1 MALIQIV
8 ENKKKSLGIY
18 VHIPFCR
25 SKCEYCDF
33 YSVPGARSRDLM
45 DRYLDAVILHIREAA
60 QGAAGYEVDTVY
72 FGGGTPSFFGA
83 GGLAKIFAEIDR
95 RFDVSRD
102 AEVSLEANPD
112 SVTLPMLT
120 RLRRAGFNRISIG
133 VQSDDDAQLK
143 ALGRPHNYRQAQQA
157 VSLSRRAGFDNV
169 SVDLM
174 FGLPNQSREQWMQT
188 LRNVIDLKADHIS
201 CYGLKVEPGT
211 KLWSYKDCA
220 NLPDDD
226 AQLKALGRP
235 HTYRQAQQ
243 AVSLSRR
250 AGFDNVSVDLMF
262 GLPSQSREQWMQ
274 TLRNVIDLKAD
285 HISCYGLKVEPG
297 TKLWTYK
304 DCANLPDD
312 DAQAD
317 MYFYAVETLEQFGYH
332 QYEISNFAHDGFIC
346 RHNMKYWVGDEY
358 LGFGP
363 CAASD
368 FAGRRF
374 TIKPDLE
381 GYIKGVTDKGQIL
394 SESELVPLRE
404 RAGEYLMLRLR
415 TVDGIEKSEYTRS
428 FLLPFEPIE
437 DILVRLQA
445 REYAAFTSGRWHLT
459 PTGFM
464 LSNTILVELLEAQQ
478 KSRPL
483 AQKR

>member
-1 MALIQIV
+1 MALIQV
-8 ENKKKSLGIY
+8 MESKKKSLGIY

-33 YSVPGARSRDLM
+33 YSLPGARNREKM
-45 DRYLDAVILHIREAA
+45 QQYLDALLLHIREAA

-83 GGLAKIFAEIDR
+83 SGLARIFAEIDR

-120 RLRRAGFNRISIG
+120 RLRRSGFNRISIG
-133 VQSDDDAQLK
+133 VQSDVDEQLK
-143 ALGRPHNYRQAQQA
+143 ALGRPHTYKQAQQA

-211 KLWSYKDCA
+211 RLWE
-220 NLPDDD
+220 
-226 AQLKALGRP
+226 
-235 HTYRQAQQ
+235 YR
-243 AVSLSRR
+243 
-250 AGFDNVSVDLMF
+250 
-262 GLPSQSREQWMQ
+262 
-274 TLRNVIDLKAD
+274 
-285 HISCYGLKVEPG
+285 
-297 TKLWTYK
+297 

-317 MYFYAVETLEQFGYH
+317 MYFYAVDTLEQFGYH

-374 TIKPDLE
+374 TIEPDLE
-381 GYIKGVTDKGQIL
+381 KYIAGVMNKGVIL
-394 SESELVPLRE
+394 SESELIPLRE

-415 TVDGIEKSEYTRS
+415 TVDGIEENEYTRS
-428 FLLPFEPIE
+428 FLLPFAPLEE
-437 DILVRLQA
+437 VLEKCRKEELA
-445 REYAAFTSGRWHLT
+445 EKTGSRWHLT
-459 PTGFM
+459 PRGFM
-464 LSNTILVELLEAQQ
+464 VSNSIMVELLEAQQ
-478 KSRPL
+478 NSRPL
-483 AQKR
+483 AQKL

>member
-1 MALIQIV
+1 MR
-8 ENKKKSLGIY
+8 SLGLYI
-18 VHIPFCR
+18 HIPFCKA
-25 SKCEYCDF
+25 KCIYGDF
-33 YSVPGARSRDLM
+33 YSLPRAEGQM
-45 DRYLDAVILHIREAA
+45 DAYVSALTAQLAAWRERTADCT
-60 QGAAGYEVDTVY
+60 VDTVY
-72 FGGGTPSFFGA
+72 FGGGTPSYLGPDRLRRLLDAVFQSYRVAPG
-83 GGLAKIFAEIDR
+83 AEIT
-95 RFDVSRD
+95 
-102 AEVSLEANPD
+102 LEANPD
-112 SVTLPMLT
+112 SAQDISALRQLHDAGFDRLSLGMQSADDAE
-120 RLRRAGFNRISIG
+120 LRRIG
-133 VQSDDDAQLK
+133 RVHTHAQTV
-143 ALGRPHNYRQAQQA
+143 RA
-157 VSLSRRAGFDNV
+157 VENARAAGFDNL
-169 SVDLM
+169 SLDLIY
-174 FGLPNQSREQWMQT
+174 GLPEQTMTRWQAN
-188 LRNVIDLKADHIS
+188 LDAALALAPEHLS
-201 CYGLKVEPGT
+201 CYGLKVEEGT
-211 KLWSYKDCA
+211 PLFA
-220 NLPDDD
+220 
-226 AQLKALGRP
+226 
-235 HTYRQAQQ
+235 
-243 AVSLSRR
+243 RR
-250 AGFDNVSVDLMF
+250 ERF
-262 GLPSQSREQWMQ
+262 
-274 TLRNVIDLKAD
+274 T
-285 HISCYGLKVEPG
+285 
-297 TKLWTYK
+297 
-304 DCANLPDD
+304 LPDD

-459 PTGFM
+459 PKGFM

>member
-1 MALIQIV
+1 M
-8 ENKKKSLGIY
+8 
-18 VHIPFCR
+18 
-25 SKCEYCDF
+25 
-33 YSVPGARSRDLM
+33 
-45 DRYLDAVILHIREAA
+45 
-60 QGAAGYEVDTVY
+60 
-72 FGGGTPSFFGA
+72 
-83 GGLAKIFAEIDR
+83 
-95 RFDVSRD
+95 
-102 AEVSLEANPD
+102 
-112 SVTLPMLT
+112 
-120 RLRRAGFNRISIG
+120 
-133 VQSDDDAQLK
+133 QS
-143 ALGRPHNYRQAQQA
+143 
-157 VSLSRRAGFDNV
+157 
-169 SVDLM
+169 
-174 FGLPNQSREQWMQT
+174 
-188 LRNVIDLKADHIS
+188 
-201 CYGLKVEPGT
+201 
-211 KLWSYKDCA
+211 
-220 NLPDDD
+220 DDD

-404 RAGEYLMLRLR
+404 RAGEYPAPDFRGLRQTALKR
-415 TVDGIEKSEYTRS
+415 ANNNRS

-445 REYAAFTSGRWHLT
+445 REYAAFTSGRWAPDAEGLHAPRT
-459 PTGFM
+459 PFWGWSF
-464 LSNTILVELLEAQQ
+464 EAQQ
-478 KSRPL
+478 KSRPP